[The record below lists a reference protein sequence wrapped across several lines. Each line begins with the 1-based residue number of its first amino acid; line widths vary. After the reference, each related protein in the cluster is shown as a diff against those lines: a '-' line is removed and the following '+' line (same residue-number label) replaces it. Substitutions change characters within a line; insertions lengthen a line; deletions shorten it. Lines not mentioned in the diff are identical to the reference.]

1 MPPVI
6 AKLPED
12 EEEGD
17 QSRWL
22 ISKKSYNLWPKG
34 EVKYYW
40 DYNWSD
46 WDKWMIGNV
55 REYYSFTF
63 PDTNR
68 IGIVVKH
75 RYWQPWKGLRLQ
87 SKHSLQAMY
96 AISSFTCI
104 KFTELP
110 GEPTNDVALAIG
122 RYHGGLCFAYKGKNG
137 QRYTAMNLG
146 WGCMVSMFDLNIL
159 SLNIEALNLLTTAQ
173 SFVEIIH
180 CSQ

>member
-75 RYWQPWKGLRLQ
+75 RY
-87 SKHSLQAMY
+87 
-96 AISSFTCI
+96 
-104 KFTELP
+104 
-110 GEPTNDVALAIG
+110 
-122 RYHGGLCFAYKGKNG
+122 
-137 QRYTAMNLG
+137 
-146 WGCMVSMFDLNIL
+146 
-159 SLNIEALNLLTTAQ
+159 
-173 SFVEIIH
+173 
-180 CSQ
+180 